1 MDKPVKNRIIRTAV
15 RAVLAV
21 LTVVFG
27 FTAVSGRLPDDRPDG
42 FMRAVFFDAGEG
54 DCALIICG
62 DSVVMIDAA
71 EGGSEQAIGYMQR
84 LGIDHADY
92 MIVTHFDR
100 DHAGDVPRIMREFS
114 VYRLLMPEPVDASI
128 FAYRNIISGV
138 SGEEIIYARTGQSY
152 VCGELSI
159 DVLAPNAKAK
169 KDNDT
174 SIVCRV
180 SRGDRAVLLCG
191 DASAAEEKTML
202 SKYGSSLRSDVI
214 KIAHHGSD
222 YSSTDDF
229 LRAASP
235 SFAVI
240 SCGINSYGHPSMR
253 VISTLKALGADVA
266 ITEGDGV
273 VIYDI
278 FPDRVERK
286 K

>member
-1 MDKPVKNRIIRTAV
+1 MDKPAKNRIIRTVV

-54 DCALIICG
+54 DCAIVICG
-62 DSVVMIDAA
+62 DSVVVIDAA

-84 LGIDHADY
+84 LGIGHVDY

-100 DHAGDVPRIMREFS
+100 DHAGDVPKIMNEFS
-114 VYRLLMPEPVDASI
+114 VYRLLMPEPVDTSI
-128 FAYRNIISGV
+128 FAYRNIVGGV

-152 VCGELSI
+152 VCGELRI

-169 KDNDT
+169 KDNET
-174 SIVCRV
+174 SIVCRI
-180 SRGDRAVLLCG
+180 SRGGKAVLLCA

-202 SKYGSSLRSDVI
+202 SKYGSSMRSDVI

-222 YSSTDDF
+222 YSSSDDF
-229 LRAASP
+229 LRAVSP

-240 SCGINSYGHPSMR
+240 SCGRNSYGHPSMR

-266 ITEGDGV
+266 ITQGDGV